1 MSHMD
6 RQNSICLSTFGRSSV
21 WILCQQV
28 SHYPSQ
34 NTTTT
39 GKQDRRQGL
48 LQTIQT
54 RLALSPSSLHSLRSV
69 PFQGQFF
76 VAAGE
81 ASALRGIY
89 HHQVGTAVR
98 LYAGLEYVLPSNAVV
113 VAGDTSRNQA
123 GRPQKVAGR
132 WQQLSVAVLGRKIDG
147 NTHNRKLGRLI
158 VVVNNVAIVSL
169 CIIILFA
176 PCRCLDH
183 RQQSIPHSNRI
194 LLFGAVKEQDDYLR
208 SVPI

>member
-1 MSHMD
+1 MSYESFIARRTSFHGWTVDVYFFGSIQEITLSMSHMD

-98 LYAGLEYVLPSNAVV
+98 LYVGLEYVLPSNAVV

-123 GRPQKVAGR
+123 G
-132 WQQLSVAVLGRKIDG
+132 
-147 NTHNRKLGRLI
+147 
-158 VVVNNVAIVSL
+158 
-169 CIIILFA
+169 
-176 PCRCLDH
+176 
-183 RQQSIPHSNRI
+183 
-194 LLFGAVKEQDDYLR
+194 
-208 SVPI
+208 